1 LEERIA
7 LLDMRDTQG
16 QSLPRGSSAPGR
28 LLKGEVLTGANALEV
43 QVRALDG
50 REMQVSIGG
59 APLRDQE
66 GRITGAVMTFR
77 DMSERHRL
85 QQLERRIHAETEAR
99 RALLQMILD
108 ELPSSVYLVHG
119 SDARLILANRAT
131 ATGWGASWQP
141 GQPMGEFLQEHDIRV
156 FGTNGHALPPEQLAT
171 LRAVRDG
178 EMVYQHQEVIRL
190 PDGTTMPVLVN
201 AVALD
206 LYHLFSSPVDA
217 TKPLAEG
224 TEPAALVVHQD
235 VSAMKEAEQR
245 KDEFIA
251 IAAHELRNPLAVLK
265 SYAQVLLFQAR
276 RGRGYELADWQKE
289 ALQNIDQATHRLV
302 DLTEELLDVTRLQA
316 GQLALHPEPTDLV
329 ALTRRV
335 AARLQVTTERHPI
348 AIHATQ
354 EHIVA
359 EADPLRIEQVLG
371 NLITNAIK
379 YSPEGG
385 RIDLT
390 LREDPQADTVE
401 LCVEDQGIG
410 IPARQQ
416 ARIFGRFERADNA
429 RKIDGTGLGLYICRA
444 LVEQHGGRIWFESL
458 EDQGSTFF
466 IALPNSS
473 L

>member
-1 LEERIA
+1 
-7 LLDMRDTQG
+7 
-16 QSLPRGSSAPGR
+16 
-28 LLKGEVLTGANALEV
+28 
-43 QVRALDG
+43 
-50 REMQVSIGG
+50 
-59 APLRDQE
+59 
-66 GRITGAVMTFR
+66 
-77 DMSERHRL
+77 
-85 QQLERRIHAETEAR
+85 
-99 RALLQMILD
+99 
-108 ELPSSVYLVHG
+108 
-119 SDARLILANRAT
+119 
-131 ATGWGASWQP
+131 
-141 GQPMGEFLQEHDIRV
+141 
-156 FGTNGHALPPEQLAT
+156 
-171 LRAVRDG
+171 
-178 EMVYQHQEVIRL
+178 
-190 PDGTTMPVLVN
+190 
-201 AVALD
+201 
-206 LYHLFSSPVDA
+206 
-217 TKPLAEG
+217 
-224 TEPAALVVHQD
+224 
-235 VSAMKEAEQR
+235 MKEAER
-245 KDEFIA
+245 LKDEFIA

-265 SYAQVLLFQAR
+265 SYAQALLFQAR
-276 RGRGYELADWQKE
+276 RGRGYELADWQRE
-289 ALQNIDQATHRLV
+289 ALQNIDLATHRLV

-329 ALTRRV
+329 ALIRRV

-390 LREDPQADTVE
+390 LREDPQADTIE

-410 IPARQQ
+410 IPAHQQ

-466 IALPNSS
+466 IALPMDQAVVPSM
-473 L
+473 